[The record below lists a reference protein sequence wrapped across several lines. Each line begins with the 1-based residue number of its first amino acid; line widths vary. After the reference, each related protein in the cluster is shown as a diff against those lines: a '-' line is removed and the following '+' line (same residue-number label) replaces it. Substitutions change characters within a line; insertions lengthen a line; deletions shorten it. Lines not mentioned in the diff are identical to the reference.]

1 MRGIRGLEGRRGEE
15 RSGSAIVK
23 QFQRNKESEYKGR
36 RQQRGEVGWR
46 RVGLGKMGLSDN
58 GERKKKK
65 EKETGR
71 KKRSRRE
78 RKRKKR

>member
-1 MRGIRGLEGRRGEE
+1 MRGIRGLGREE

-23 QFQRNKESEYKGR
+23 EFQRNKESEYKGR

-46 RVGLGKMGLSDN
+46 RVGLGKMGLSDK

-65 EKETGR
+65 EKE
-71 KKRSRRE
+71 
-78 RKRKKR
+78 